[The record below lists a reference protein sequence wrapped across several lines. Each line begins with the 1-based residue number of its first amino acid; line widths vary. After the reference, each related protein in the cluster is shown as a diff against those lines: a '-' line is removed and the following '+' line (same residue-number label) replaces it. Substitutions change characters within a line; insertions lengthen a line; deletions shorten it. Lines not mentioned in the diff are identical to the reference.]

1 MSTPKKQATTTSS
14 SSSKV
19 HVVNF
24 SSYTA
29 PEIREVQGKE
39 WVEYGDDNN
48 YFQYL
53 IDRYNGSPTNNALI
67 NGIVDFIYGNGLD
80 ATDSAAKPAE
90 YAAMRGL
97 LNKDCL
103 RKIVADY
110 KMMGQCAVQVV
121 YSRDHNTIAEVAH
134 IPTETLRAEKCNDEG
149 EVEAYYYAKDWSEV
163 ANRRETPTRIPAF
176 GTSQE
181 AIEILYIKPYRAGFY
196 YYSPVD
202 YQGGLPYAELE
213 EEVANYHINNIQNS
227 LSPSLLI
234 NFNNG
239 VPSEEERRQIEMQ
252 IAQKYSGSSNSGKF
266 ILAFNDNKELA
277 ATVDTIQ
284 LSDAASQYQFLSDEA
299 TQKLMVAHR
308 ITSPML
314 LGIKDNSGLGNNAD
328 ELKTASIL
336 FDNIVIRPM
345 QEVILEGLNKIL
357 SYNDLRLNI
366 YFKTLQPLEFTEPS
380 VQSAAVIEEN
390 TGVKADII
398 AAPAGV
404 PDAEAQEDLI
414 QKEASYNGAQIASSL
429 QIMQSVK
436 DGILTVDQAITFLV
450 QMLQFD
456 PQVAK
461 ALFAGNSANVITQ
474 MKSHKF
480 KQEVPEFTHEEEHK
494 WIEAL
499 RGKGEVVD
507 LDEWELVSDEVVNDP
522 DNEDAHLAKQYNFA
536 VEDFSNADDR
546 STFDSGLYKIRYAY
560 TRNIS
565 ANSREFCREMV
576 GAANGGVVFRK
587 EDIDM
592 MSFSG
597 VNGQFAPEGQS
608 VYSIWKW
615 KGGAFCH
622 HAWRRLVYFRKRSGG
637 KFLPN
642 EGLDNDKLVSTEQ
655 AIKDGVPTGKL
666 VPNAWDEAQKR
677 PIDTPSRGSLKYG

>member
-1 MSTPKKQATTTSS
+1 MST

-24 SSYTA
+24 SSYTT
-29 PEIREVQGKE
+29 PEIKEVQGKE

-80 ATDSAAKPAE
+80 ATDSATKPAE

-97 LNKDCL
+97 LNKDCI

-110 KMMGQCAVQVV
+110 KMMGQCAIQVV

-134 IPTETLRAEKCNDEG
+134 IPTETLRAEKANEEG
-149 EVEAYYYAKDWSEV
+149 EIEAYYYAKDWNEV
-163 ANRRETPTRIPAF
+163 AKRKETPVRIPAF
-176 GTSQE
+176 GASQE

-277 ATVDTIQ
+277 ATIDTIQ
-284 LSDAASQYQFLSDEA
+284 LSDAANQYQFLSDEA

-390 TGVKADII
+390 TGVKADVI
-398 AAPAGV
+398 AAPSVA
-404 PDAEAQEDLI
+404 DAEAQEELI
-414 QKEASYNGAQIASSL
+414 QKEASYNGAQISSSL

-480 KQEVPEFTHEEEHK
+480 KQDVPEFTHEEEHK
-494 WIEAL
+494 WIESL

-507 LDEWELVSDEVVNDP
+507 LEEWELVSDEVVNDP

-546 STFDSGLYKIRYAY
+546 SRFDSGLYKIRYAY

-576 GAANGGVVFRK
+576 GAANGGLVYRK

-622 HAWRRLVYFRKRSGG
+622 HAWRRLVYFRKREGG

-642 EGLDNDKLVSTEQ
+642 EGLDNDTVVSTEK
-655 AIKDGVPTGKL
+655 AIKDGVPTNKL
-666 VPNAWDEAQKR
+666 VPNGWDEAQKR
-677 PIDTPSRGSLKYG
+677 PIDTPSRGSLKYR